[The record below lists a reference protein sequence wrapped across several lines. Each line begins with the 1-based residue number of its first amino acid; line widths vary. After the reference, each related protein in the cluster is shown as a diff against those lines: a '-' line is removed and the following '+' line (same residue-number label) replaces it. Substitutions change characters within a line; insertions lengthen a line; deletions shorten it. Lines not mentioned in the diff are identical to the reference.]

1 MKKRFFTVLFL
12 FFVPVMLFAFLDDLV
27 KDAVGGAVD
36 NAVQQGAKT
45 AQNEAV
51 KASDKD
57 LAAVTDQKPTDITPA
72 RAVKD
77 LKKRLKKKFGLT
89 DDMFFYD
96 KDLTSTAETG
106 SGDMSWSVKSTM
118 GFIIAIGDDK
128 SSADKDIWLKN
139 LQAMKE
145 SGDIYNSTMREITNW
160 TPYAI
165 KPYIIMILAPDDRGQ
180 TMTVKVYNKIL
191 ETLNDEFPDL
201 MELPGSLWLINE

>member
-12 FFVPVMLFAFLDDLV
+12 FFVPVMLFAFLDDLI
-27 KDAVGGAVD
+27 D
-36 NAVQQGAKT
+36 NAVGQVAKN
-45 AQNEAV
+45 AQNAAV

-96 KDLTSTAETG
+96 KDLTSTAETAG
-106 SGDMSWSVKSTM
+106 GDMSWSVKSTM